1 MMELVEVG
9 HEVLKREILD
19 SGTIIDTH
27 YCLRYSI
34 SLEAAKTEAAVG
46 ESVNISIEVKDWQ
59 GNYVA
64 NKDSVTIRVSNEQ
77 IGNIEEEILIE
88 NGIGTFEFVS
98 ETPGIFKIHPFEP
111 NYQKNEVVI
120 NVT

>member
-1 MMELVEVG
+1 MVELVEVE

-46 ESVNISIEVKDWQ
+46 ESVNISIGVKDWQ

-98 ETPGIFKIHPFEP
+98 EMPGIFKIRPFEP

>member
-19 SGTIIDTH
+19 SGTVIDTH

-34 SLEAAKTEAAVG
+34 LLEAAKTEAAVG

-64 NKDSVTIRVSNEQ
+64 DKDSVTIGVRNEQ

-98 ETPGIFKIHPFEP
+98 ETPGIFKIRPFEP